1 MVSGAKESEMKIEI
15 TRYDWQLVNGQ
26 PKIVIHQVKLM
37 EDDGTYIKFGKLK
50 DVIDLLPY
58 HPVKFRAF
66 DSRSAENVVDYD
78 TLPF

>member
-1 MVSGAKESEMKIEI
+1 MKIEI
-15 TRYDWQLVNGQ
+15 TRYDWQMVGRD

-58 HPVKFRAF
+58 HPVTFRAF
-66 DSRSAENVVDYD
+66 DSRPVENSVDRN
-78 TLPF
+78 LPF